1 MVNLLRPIPVQ
12 RGVRHR
18 SISLKRYLIPVTV
31 LMSISWLFNPPLS
44 AFVMV
49 AQSALVGAG
58 PPASPYF
65 TELGPD
71 SGLDFVHFNGM
82 SGALYLPEIMG
93 SGAALF
99 DYDNDGDLD
108 IYLVQGG
115 PLGSTNGSPPPDG
128 ERPASAQTVGDRL
141 FRNDL
146 TAGVPRFVDVTAT
159 AGIRARGYGMGVATG
174 DFDNDGW
181 TDLYVTNFGSN
192 QLWRNLGGGRF
203 AEVGASAGVADSGW
217 GVSAAFIDYDRDGWL
232 DLYLGNYVRQDLA
245 RHKPCLAPSSVPD
258 YCTPLVYSAQPDR
271 LFRNLG
277 DGRFADVSERAG
289 IAAVEAPAL
298 GVVVADY
305 NSDGWPD
312 IYVANDARP
321 NLLWINQGDG
331 RFSDE
336 AFFSGA
342 AVNMAGAAEGSMGI
356 GVGDFDNDGDPD
368 LFMTHLTGETNTIY
382 VNDGRGWFEDRSIG
396 IGLAGPSKPF
406 TGFGTGWLDVNND
419 GWLDL
424 FVGNGEVS
432 LARDSSAPQGSSPLA
447 QANQLFL
454 SRAGQ
459 GFAALEPAIS
469 GVGMRAEVTRGA
481 AFGDIDNDGDTDI
494 LVTNNN
500 GPARLLI
507 NQVGQAA
514 NWFGLRL
521 LNARGRD
528 ALGARVDLEVEG
540 GSRWGRVHSDGSYAS
555 ANDPRL
561 LLGLGT
567 QGQVLGL
574 RVHWPDGRSER
585 FGPLSVNRYHQL
597 RYGGGERPESADQ

>member
-1 MVNLLRPIPVQ
+1 
-12 RGVRHR
+12 
-18 SISLKRYLIPVTV
+18 
-31 LMSISWLFNPPLS
+31 MSIFPVLKQSLLALLS
-44 AFVMV
+44 LAGFGQ
-49 AQSALVGAG
+49 AGAG
-58 PPASPYF
+58 PLPAPYF
-65 TELGPD
+65 AENGPEL
-71 SGLDFVHFNGM
+71 GLDFVHVNGM

-108 IYLVQGG
+108 IYLVQSG
-115 PLGSTNGSPPPDG
+115 PLGPKETSQRPQPTSSAPP
-128 ERPASAQTVGDRL
+128 AGDRL
-141 FRNDL
+141 LRNDL
-146 TAGVPRFVDVTAT
+146 TAGKPVFVDVTES
-159 AGIRARGYGMGVATG
+159 AGIRSLGYGMGVATG

-181 TDLYVTNFGSN
+181 IDLYVTNFGPN
-192 QLWRNLGGGRF
+192 QLWRNLGDGRF
-203 AEVGASAGVADSGW
+203 AEVGAAAGVADPGW
-217 GVSAAFIDYDRDGWL
+217 GVSAAFLDYDRDGRL
-232 DLYLGNYVRQDLA
+232 DLYLGNYVRQNLA

-258 YCTPLVYSAQPDR
+258 YCTPLVYAAQPDR

-289 IAAVEAPAL
+289 IAAVKAPAL

-305 NSDGWPD
+305 NGDGWPD

-321 NLLWINQGDG
+321 NQLWINQGDG

-356 GVGDFDNDGDPD
+356 GAGDFDNDGDPD

-406 TGFGTGWLDVNND
+406 TGFGTGWLDVDND

-432 LARDSSAPQGSSPLA
+432 LARASSASQGSLPLA

-454 SRAGQ
+454 NRAGQ
-459 GFAALEPAIS
+459 GFAAVEPLTG
-469 GVGMRAEVTRGA
+469 GVGLRAEVTRGA

-500 GPARLLI
+500 GPARLLV
-507 NQVGQAA
+507 NQVGQGA
-514 NWFGLRL
+514 NWIGLRL
-521 LNARGRD
+521 LDARGRD
-528 ALGARVDLEVEG
+528 ALGARVELELDDG
-540 GSRWGRVHSDGSYAS
+540 RRWGRVHSDGSYAS
-555 ANDPRL
+555 ASDVRL

-567 QGQVLGL
+567 HGRTLGL
-574 RVHWPDGRSER
+574 RVLWPDGRSER
-585 FGPLSVNRYHQL
+585 FGPLPVNGYHEL
-597 RYGGGERPESADQ
+597 RQGRGQRPESAGQ